1 MKPETN
7 GGDRYDSLMVAGLAT
22 PSHELF
28 SFLFDHVDGAEEGC
42 VKVAAFSQTSLVN
55 VTILS
60 SLDPMRYNA
69 KR

>member
-7 GGDRYDSLMVAGLAT
+7 EGDRYDSLTVAGLAT

-28 SFLFDHVDGAEEGC
+28 SFLFDHVDGAEEGR
-42 VKVAAFSQTSLVN
+42 VKAAAFSQTSSVTA
-55 VTILS
+55 TILS
-60 SLDPMRYNA
+60 SFDPMRYNA